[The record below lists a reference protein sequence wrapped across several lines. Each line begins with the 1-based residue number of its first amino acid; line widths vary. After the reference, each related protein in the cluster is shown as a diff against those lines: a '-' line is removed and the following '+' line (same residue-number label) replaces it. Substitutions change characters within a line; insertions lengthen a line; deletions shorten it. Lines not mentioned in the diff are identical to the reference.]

1 MDHLLLGTA
10 ANKVH
15 DRSLQA
21 SATQKWAASTT
32 TEALA
37 DAFDDDDALS
47 ELRQTPAFTQ
57 DAASLASK
65 VSDATA
71 ARLAHTLDRISPDTA
86 HTAAV
91 PAQTTPRKTDVR
103 EDLYAR
109 LGGTS
114 PFANQVEAF
123 PPSPGVSRLGEKAA
137 APSEAPPAFPPSP
150 GVSRLGEPP
159 TPPRVAAAQKELPSR
174 LHFAAVGG
182 SKTKL
187 VKRRL
192 TLFASRRR
200 DKLRRALGRWQ
211 ALSAA
216 CNARLASIETVEAS
230 LQAAEQR
237 REGAVALA
245 RALTA
250 RVDAATSAAL
260 DAARLRT
267 RCAAERRRGHARVVF
282 SLARAAMRRARRAV
296 LSRSWGKWASSVR
309 KHKAWASYKQDG
321 ELAQT
326 RADRRSKFWARRS
339 LRQAWK
345 AWVVLSRQFAEFRRR
360 LKRDQRRAAACAS
373 IRKLLQRVRALENR
387 LKPRNDPWAHRDIRE
402 AIDEKGRKYWWE
414 RLPTA
419 HRHHSDGTP
428 KPIRRWWKDPR
439 LATDT
444 EKKTVRRRPV
454 ASKEPPLHVPYRLLV
469 LQARADV
476 APAPKRRRR
485 KRIPKKALPRV
496 ASLGN
501 PKHARHAP
509 LHPHDV
515 DAFLAGAAPRRP
527 LAPNVNVYRVAVPF

>member
-47 ELRQTPAFTQ
+47 ELRQTPALTQ

-123 PPSPGVSRLGEKAA
+123 PPSPGISRLGEK
-137 APSEAPPAFPPSP
+137 APPAFPPSP
-150 GVSRLGEPP
+150 GISKLGEPP

-182 SKTKL
+182 SRTKL

-211 ALSAA
+211 ALSAV

-282 SLARAAMRRARRAV
+282 SLARAAMRRTKRAA
-296 LSRSWGKWASSVR
+296 LLRAWGKWASSVR

-321 ELAQT
+321 QLAQK

-339 LRQAWK
+339 LKQAWK
-345 AWVVLSRQFAEFRRR
+345 AWVFLSRQFAQFRRNAALQR
-360 LKRDQRRAAACAS
+360 HRDEKRAAACAS

-402 AIDEKGRKYWWE
+402 ATDENGRKYWWE

-439 LATDT
+439 LEAT
-444 EKKTVRRRPV
+444 EPKTVRRRVDP
-454 ASKEPPLHVPYRLLV
+454 KEPPLHVPYRLLV
-469 LQARADV
+469 LQARADI
-476 APAPKRRRR
+476 APKRRRR
-485 KRIPKKALPRV
+485 KRVVRKKKALPRV
-496 ASLGN
+496 ATLGN

-515 DAFLAGAAPRRP
+515 DAFLDSTVERRP